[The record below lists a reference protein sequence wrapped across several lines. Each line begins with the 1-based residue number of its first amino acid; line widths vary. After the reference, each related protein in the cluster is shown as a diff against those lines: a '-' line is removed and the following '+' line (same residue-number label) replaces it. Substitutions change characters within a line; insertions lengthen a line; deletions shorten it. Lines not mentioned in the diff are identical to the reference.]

1 MSAETAAACWSTVD
15 DLEPTTNTLHQR
27 IAQVLETANFECLQ
41 DAAVLARGVEFA
53 KTGTA
58 IINTNSFTF
67 GMNNVV
73 FKITFSDGII
83 WIARICHASKL
94 GNDNLE
100 ADRKSM
106 LSEIATLRTLRRRT
120 TIPVPD
126 VFAFE
131 ASASNDFGYSYMF
144 MECLEGKT
152 LGNTVARSVPVKHH
166 SHVAKQLAEVLFQL
180 QNLSFDK
187 LGRIWCGESCDE
199 SPKIIPYEHVEAAA
213 APMATS
219 LEWFYTQ
226 RQEDNRKALEA
237 HAQDPEWRTACW
249 ILKSAMAQIIIEDAM
264 YGPFPL
270 CHFDLHYGNLL
281 FDDDYNL
288 TGVLDW
294 SGAGTAPLERL
305 AVSPEF
311 ITFPGI
317 TDEEN
322 QVIIDFTGLVRDN
335 LGDLEARSRES
346 ASSSGSKT
354 TLSAILGT
362 RRAEITHRCTYSFPH
377 RAFWDGRL
385 VAKLLY
391 QDAVSW
397 GQLVAMH
404 GGSDVY

>member
-1 MSAETAAACWSTVD
+1 MSAQQEGGRWSTLD
-15 DLEPTTNTLHQR
+15 DLEPTDNELHQNITR
-27 IAQVLETANFECLQ
+27 VIETANFECLQ
-41 DAAVLARGVEFA
+41 DIAVLARGVEFA
-53 KTGTA
+53 KAGTA
-58 IINTNSFTF
+58 IIDTKSFTF
-67 GMNNVV
+67 GWNNVV

-83 WIARICHASKL
+83 WIARICHALKQ
-94 GNDNLE
+94 GNENIE

-131 ASASNDFGYSYMF
+131 ASASNDFGYPYML
-144 MECLEGKT
+144 MECLEGKP
-152 LGNTVARSVPVKHH
+152 LGTSMAFGVPVKHH
-166 SHVAKQLAEVLFQL
+166 PQVAKQLAEVLFQL

-199 SPKIIPYEHVEAAA
+199 SPEIIPYEDAEPAA

-219 LEWFYTQ
+219 LEWFYKH
-226 RQEDNRKALEA
+226 RQEQNRKALEV

-249 ILKSAMAQIIIEDAM
+249 ILKSAMAQIIIEDRM

-270 CHFDLHYGNLL
+270 CHFDLHFGNLL
-281 FDDDYNL
+281 FDDEYNL
-288 TGVLDW
+288 TAVLDW

-305 AVSPEF
+305 AVTPEF

-322 QVIIDFTGLVRDN
+322 QVILDFRGLVRDN
-335 LGDLEARSRES
+335 LRDLEAQSRES

-354 TLSAILGT
+354 ALSAILGT
-362 RRAEITHRCTYSFPH
+362 SRADITHRCTYSFPH

-391 QDAVSW
+391 KDTLSW
-397 GQLVAMH
+397 EQLVTMY
-404 GGSDVY
+404 GGSEVY

>member
-1 MSAETAAACWSTVD
+1 MSAQTAAACWSTVD

-53 KTGTA
+53 EAGTA

-106 LSEIATLRTLRRRT
+106 LSEIATLKTLRRRT

-131 ASASNDFGYSYMF
+131 ASASNDFGYPYML
-144 MECLEGKT
+144 MECLDGNT
-152 LGNTVARSVPVKHH
+152 LGNTVARNVSVKHH

-199 SPKIIPYEHVEAAA
+199 SPEIIPYEDVEAAA

-219 LEWFYTQ
+219 LEWFYRH
-226 RQEDNRKALEA
+226 RQEDNRKALEV

-249 ILKSAMAQIIIEDAM
+249 ILKSAMAQIIIEDTI

-281 FDDDYNL
+281 FRRRL
-288 TGVLDW
+288 QSDW
-294 SGAGTAPLERL
+294 K
-305 AVSPEF
+305 F

-322 QVIIDFTGLVRDN
+322 QVIIDFRGLVRDN

-404 GGSDVY
+404 GGSEVY